1 MSLYKRKDSPNWWVK
16 ITHDGQCLQQST
28 GTVDRKKAQEYH
40 DKLKASLWEQERLG
54 ARPSYSWNDAV
65 VRYLAETT
73 YKASQVDDKSHLR
86 WLDRYL
92 DGVALNAIDRERLD
106 WIAQQKKAEG
116 VSNATVNRTLE
127 VIRAIL
133 RKAVHDWEWL
143 DRAPRIRM
151 LREPKR
157 RIRWLTREEAQRLLA
172 ELPPHLRAM
181 ARFSLETGLRKSNVT
196 GLQWSQ
202 VDLVRRC
209 AWVHAD
215 QAKARKPLFV
225 PLTEAAVEVVRRQ
238 IGKHPEYV
246 FTYLGKPV
254 YQVNGKA
261 WKGALA
267 RAGIKEFRWH
277 DLRHTWATWH
287 VMGGT
292 PVHALQELGG
302 WESVEMVRRYAHF
315 SNEHLAGYVQRFSE
329 LKLVAGGQ
337 RGDVLATLPAPIEG
351 EVMPSS

>member
-1 MSLYKRKDSPNWWVK
+1 MSLYKRKDSRYWWVK

-54 ARPSYSWNDAV
+54 ARPSYSWNEAV

-73 YKASQVDDKSHLR
+73 HKASQADDKSHLR

-116 VSNATVNRTLE
+116 VLNATVNRTLE

-133 RKAVHDWEWL
+133 RKAAHDWDWL

-157 RIRWLTREEAQRLLA
+157 RIRWLTREEAERLLA

-202 VDLVRRC
+202 VDLGRRC
-209 AWVHAD
+209 AWIHPD
-215 QAKARKPLFV
+215 QAKSQKAIAIPLSA
-225 PLTEAAVEVVRRQ
+225 AAVIVLREQ
-238 IGKHPEYV
+238 IGKHPVNV
-246 FTYLGKPV
+246 FSYRGNPIR
-254 YQVNGKA
+254 QVNTKA
-261 WKGALA
+261 WQAALQ
-267 RAGIKEFRWH
+267 RAGITDFRWH
-277 DLRHTWATWH
+277 DLRHTWASWH
-287 VMGGT
+287 VQAGT
-292 PVHALQELGG
+292 PLHVLQELGG
-302 WESVEMVRRYAHF
+302 WESVEMVRRYAHL
-315 SNEHLAGYVQRFSE
+315 SSKHLIKYVDRMSSS
-329 LKLVAGGQ
+329 LTVVRKDD
-337 RGDVLATLPAPIEG
+337 RATIPLRSAQ
-351 EVMPSS
+351 